1 MIRRKSN
8 KSAPSVESAVIIG
21 YSVGLK
27 SILGFGSQAM
37 SNVAGKFVGKELCL
51 YFKSKERFES
61 LKDVER
67 ALSIFADV
75 RLREEDDRIVAE
87 ISNCKICPKRVGGY
101 EFKGT
106 ACPWGG
112 ILAGFLEECF
122 GKRFSMDINLKP
134 GEVCVI
140 TLKIEGLPEPKG

>member
-8 KSAPSVESAVIIG
+8 DPTPNVESAIIIG

-27 SILGFGSQAM
+27 SILGKGSQAM
-37 SNVAGKFVGKELCL
+37 SNIAGKYVGKELCI
-51 YFKSKERFES
+51 YFRSKGSIES

-67 ALSIFADV
+67 VLNIFADLE
-75 RLREEDDRIVAE
+75 LREEEGAIVAK

-101 EFKGT
+101 EFEGT

-112 ILAGFLEECF
+112 ILAGFIEECF
-122 GKRFSMDINLKP
+122 GRKFSMSINLKP

-140 TLKIEGLPEPKG
+140 TLR

>member
-1 MIRRKSN
+1 MIVRSSDKP
-8 KSAPSVESAVIIG
+8 APSVESAIIIG

-27 SILGFGSQAM
+27 SILGIGSQAM
-37 SNVAGKFVGKELCL
+37 SNVAGKYVGKELCL
-51 YFKSKERFES
+51 LFKSREKLEN

-67 ALSIFADV
+67 ALRIFADIK
-75 RLREEDDRIVAE
+75 LSEENNGIVAE

-101 EFKGT
+101 EFEGT

-122 GKRFSMDINLKP
+122 GRKFSMSINLKP

-140 TLKIEGLPEPKG
+140 TLR